1 MGRGCAD
8 ANRDVG
14 YSYYTV
20 CIPNEIEF
28 DSVCSFVYVMQLC
41 SQHQAPFNL
50 YAVIKNGNKC
60 LNATHYGLSP
70 PIYCYFINSRNVI

>member
-1 MGRGCAD
+1 M
-8 ANRDVG
+8 
-14 YSYYTV
+14 
-20 CIPNEIEF
+20 EF

-60 LNATHYGLSP
+60 LNATHNGLSA
-70 PIYCYFINSRNVI
+70 PIIVIF